1 MTPVEST
8 FVRLLVALEDFAAQ
22 EAAELAAGNIA
33 LVRQIQARAAPVVAE
48 LVRLGR
54 TAIPS
59 EVHSRVVALVN
70 RRVQNKEL
78 LDRQVGQMRDALG
91 QTQANLRRIGQIAT
105 VYGRPAK
112 PERAAK
118 PGATRAVA

>member
-8 FVRLLVALEDFAAQ
+8 FVRLLVSLEDFAAQ

-54 TAIPS
+54 TAIPA
-59 EVHSRVVALVN
+59 EVHSRVVALVH

-78 LDRQVGQMRDALG
+78 LDRQVAQMRDALG
-91 QTQANLRRIGQIAT
+91 QTQAKLRRIGQIAT
-105 VYGRPAK
+105 AYGRRAK
-112 PERAAK
+112 PVR
-118 PGATRAVA
+118 PGVAGVSREVA